1 MAHGFIDPKDYPF
14 KSFCDKYKHQDT
26 DESRHLIQPI
36 HHIIDKD
43 FKGQEHLYCD
53 KEQLCPLGKYRR
65 PKKLIEAESRG
76 FASVAE
82 MDMADKKAEEDKKVQ
97 EVDDLKKQ
105 VASLEKKAKEDAQQK
120 EIDDLKKQV
129 ASLAIVVPNQEVD
142 DLKKQLETLTT
153 IIEKIPAKYRGV

>member
-14 KSFCDKYKHQDT
+14 KSFCDKYKHLDT
-26 DESRHLIQPI
+26 DDSRHLIKPI

-65 PKKLIEAESRG
+65 PKRLIEAESRG

-82 MDMADKKAEEDKKVQ
+82 MDMADKKAEEEAKRK
-97 EVDDLKKQ
+97 EVDDLRQYKML
-105 VASLEKKAKEDAQQK
+105 SDERFEKMGRLIADQNKMMEFLMAK
-120 EIDDLKKQV
+120 LK
-129 ASLAIVVPNQEVD
+129 
-142 DLKKQLETLTT
+142 
-153 IIEKIPAKYRGV
+153 